1 MTAPRVW
8 KRGLVSLGAVLVVV
22 WGVGVGDAHAE
33 VKFRKKPPAASSD
46 SSGLEGSPSGGEP
59 AAGEAAEA
67 KPADSGGVPSAQADD
82 KDFPEAQAQKEK
94 ARADAALARQAR
106 NAQLAQKKEQT
117 TPFYQK
123 WQFWAIT
130 GGAVI
135 GAVALIWGGSAVYHQ
150 MNGGDIR
157 ACSPDMS
164 PAGCYGEG
172 R

>member
-1 MTAPRVW
+1 LSS
-8 KRGLVSLGAVLVVV
+8 LVAVGVVV
-22 WGVGVGDAHAE
+22 VLGVGDAHAE

-46 SSGLEGSPSGGEP
+46 SSGLEGQPSGGEP
-59 AAGEAAEA
+59 AEGEAA
-67 KPADSGGVPSAQADD
+67 KPAEGEAAPVPSATQAQDT
-82 KDFPEAQAQKEK
+82 DFPEAQQQREK

-106 NAQLAQKKEQT
+106 NAQLAKKKEEG

-130 GGAVI
+130 GGVLV
-135 GAVALIWGGSAVYHQ
+135 GAAALIWGGSAVYHQ

-157 ACSPDMS
+157 PCSSSMS
-164 PAGCYGEG
+164 PVGCYGEG